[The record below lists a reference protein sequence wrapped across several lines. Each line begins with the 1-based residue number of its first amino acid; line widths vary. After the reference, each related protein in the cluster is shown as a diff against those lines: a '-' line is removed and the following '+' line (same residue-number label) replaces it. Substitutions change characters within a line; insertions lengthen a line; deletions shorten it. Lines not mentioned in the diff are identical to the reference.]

1 MDFNGTAF
9 RVANSPRILLSHVNI
24 FVQNSKQFCHSKFRT
39 LHLSNNFQ
47 IIQTR
52 IFLEWKLAAR
62 RGRAARYEVLIKRKQ
77 NYTYLLVNPVLPLFV
92 FPPAET
98 RRAVQSEPQRADSF
112 RVPCP
117 GGIRV
122 QPAPPR
128 TRDHAPLQTPAADLL
143 ALVTHQEDNHRVLL
157 LIRLSILPALPWTCG

>member
-1 MDFNGTAF
+1 MTFFLMDFNGTAF
-9 RVANSPRILLSHVNI
+9 RVANSPRVLLSHVNI

-77 NYTYLLVNPVLPLFV
+77 NYYICWLILSSHYLFFPLQKLEERFRVNRRELIAFEFPVLVALEFNLHLPEHEIM
-92 FPPAET
+92 PHY
-98 RRAVQSEPQRADSF
+98 RRL
-112 RVPCP
+112 
-117 GGIRV
+117 
-122 QPAPPR
+122 
-128 TRDHAPLQTPAADLL
+128 LQT
-143 ALVTHQEDNHRVLL
+143 
-157 LIRLSILPALPWTCG
+157 S